1 MVRNGELKNRARAVL
16 EAKWMSAALF
26 TFVFYISIYAITF
39 FVVGLFTP
47 LGENVVTLVSLL
59 ANIILLPLVFGF
71 TVAFYRM
78 RKENKLEI
86 KMLYKYYD
94 EMPVWTTMIL
104 KYLYLML
111 WVLPGLIA
119 AVAIILL
126 MAYSNTMSE
135 ITMTCIAIIVV
146 FLAMIPYYVKYY
158 SYSMTEYIMTDNPGI
173 KNNEAIEMS
182 MRMMQGK
189 KEKLFVLDLSFIGWA
204 ILAVF
209 TLGIGFLFL
218 IPYWYTT
225 RAAFYE
231 SLKAELNSDAEDEPQ
246 ATNGSSVI
254 YDFKTENTGYTKQ

>member
-1 MVRNGELKNRARAVL
+1 MVRNGELKNQALAVL
-16 EAKWMSAALF
+16 EAKWLTAALL
-26 TFVFYISIYAITF
+26 TFVFYISVYAITF
-39 FVVGLFTP
+39 FIVGVFTP
-47 LGENVVTLVSLL
+47 LGEEVITFVSLL
-59 ANIILLPLVFGF
+59 ANIILLPLTFGF
-71 TVAFYRM
+71 TVAFYSM

-104 KYLYLML
+104 KYLYMML

-126 MAYSNTMSE
+126 MAYFCPMSE
-135 ITMTCIAIIVV
+135 ITMTCITIAIV

-158 SYSMTEYIMTDNPGI
+158 SYSMTEYIMTDNLEI

-189 KEKLFVLDLSFIGWA
+189 KEKLFMLDLSFIGWA
-204 ILAVF
+204 ILAVL
-209 TLGIGFLFL
+209 TLGIGFFFL

-231 SLKAELNSDAEDEPQ
+231 NLKAELNPDTEDKSLAANESPV
-246 ATNGSSVI
+246 N